1 MKKEPGLDE
10 KEKKGEGGGGGGE
23 QEEKHSEILSSF
35 EKAAKRDRGDRRAR
49 GVREGQIK
57 SSANLSGGF
66 NADVRTA
73 VADRR

>member
-10 KEKKGEGGGGGGE
+10 KEKKEEGGGRWRTGR
-23 QEEKHSEILSSF
+23 KHSEILSSF

>member
-10 KEKKGEGGGGGGE
+10 KEKKEEGGGE

>member
-1 MKKEPGLDE
+1 MRRRKSR
-10 KEKKGEGGGGGGE
+10 KGEGGGE

-35 EKAAKRDRGDRRAR
+35 EKAAKRDRGDGRAR